1 MLRRHAGI
9 AVPFVSLGGL
19 MAGAWRAKQARL
31 AVNQEAKRE
40 SAMSSSIVRATCLL
54 ALVTLLGAASA
65 QSPPSV
71 PDTIEGHLAAGKSA
85 AGGRDNTPD
94 FYGLVTALCVAPQHG
109 ALPPDAP
116 APREDPNRKATYMQP
131 KKAFD
136 DVYWMGTES
145 VSAWLLTSSDGY
157 ILYDTANV
165 YDAEDVL
172 VGGMQ
177 KLGLDPARVKYVI
190 VSHGHRGE
198 SGGAYL
204 FQSRYGAHI
213 VTADWDLIE
222 ASLYGYPTGKPK
234 RDIVA
239 TDAMKITLGDRT
251 VTLYLTPGHTP
262 GTISG
267 IFQVHDHGKPLTV
280 VYSGG
285 TEFNF
290 PNDVAHFDQY
300 LASERRLAGLA
311 AAAGATVIINNQSQ
325 FNGAADKLRILAD
338 RQAGERH
345 PLDVGREAVARYFRI
360 EDECAQAQRLKVIAG
375 QSSH

>member
-1 MLRRHAGI
+1 MG
-9 AVPFVSLGGL
+9 
-19 MAGAWRAKQARL
+19 
-31 AVNQEAKRE
+31 N
-40 SAMSSSIVRATCLL
+40 AMPPSICKAIGLL
-54 ALVTLLGAASA
+54 ALGTLLNPANA
-65 QSPPSV
+65 QSPETV
-71 PDTIEGHLAAGKSA
+71 PDTIEGHLAAGKNL

-94 FYGLVTALCVAPQHG
+94 FYGLVTAICVAPQRG
-109 ALPPDAP
+109 APAPDAP
-116 APREDPNRKATYMQP
+116 APREDPNRKAAYMAP

-136 DVYWMGTES
+136 DVYWMGTEG
-145 VSAWLLTSSDGY
+145 VSAWLLTSSEGY

-172 VGGMQ
+172 IGGMK
-177 KLGLDPARVKYVI
+177 KLGLDPAKVKYVI

-213 VTADWDLIE
+213 VTADWELIE
-222 ASLYGYPTGKPK
+222 GSVYGYPTGKPK
-234 RDIVA
+234 RDVVA
-239 TDAMKITLGDRT
+239 TDGMKITLGDRT

-290 PNDVAHFDQY
+290 PNDVEHFDQY
-300 LASERRLAGLA
+300 LASERKLA
-311 AAAGATVIINNQSQ
+311 ALAVKAGANIIINNQSQ

-338 RQAGERH
+338 RQAGEHH
-345 PLDVGREAVARYFRI
+345 PLDVGAPAVARYFRI

-375 QSSH
+375 QGGH

>member
-1 MLRRHAGI
+1 MPPSMRR
-9 AVPFVSLGGL
+9 AVYLN
-19 MAGAWRAKQARL
+19 
-31 AVNQEAKRE
+31 AV
-40 SAMSSSIVRATCLL
+40 CLL
-54 ALVTLLGAASA
+54 ALVTLAHAADA

-71 PDTIEGHLAAGKSA
+71 PDTIEGHLAAGKNA

-94 FYGLVTALCVAPQHG
+94 FYGLVTAICVAPQRG
-109 ALPPDAP
+109 APSPDAP
-116 APREDPNRKATYMQP
+116 APREEPNRKATYMQP

-136 DVYWMGTES
+136 DAYWLGTEG

-172 VGGMQ
+172 VGGVT
-177 KLGLDPARVKYVI
+177 KLGLDPAKVKYVI

-204 FQSRYGAHI
+204 FQSRYGARI
-213 VTADWDLIE
+213 VTGDWDLIE
-222 ASLYGYPTGKPK
+222 GSRYGYPTGKPK

-239 TDAMKITLGDRT
+239 TDGMKVTLGDRT
-251 VTLYLTPGHTP
+251 ITLYLTPGHTP

-267 IFQVHDHGKPLTV
+267 IFQVHDQGKPLTV

-300 LASERRLAGLA
+300 LASERRLASLA
-311 AAAGATVIINNQSQ
+311 TEAGATIIINNQSQ
-325 FNGAADKLRILAD
+325 FNGAADRLRILAD
-338 RQAGERH
+338 RQPGERH
-345 PLDVGREAVARYFRI
+345 PLDVGTEAVARYFKI
-360 EDECAQAQRLKVIAG
+360 EDECAQAQRLKVIAS
-375 QSSH
+375 QDSH

>member
-1 MLRRHAGI
+1 MGDAMQSSMRK
-9 AVPFVSLGGL
+9 AV
-19 MAGAWRAKQARL
+19 
-31 AVNQEAKRE
+31 
-40 SAMSSSIVRATCLL
+40 CLL
-54 ALVTLLGAASA
+54 ALATLLDSANA
-65 QSPPSV
+65 QSPESV
-71 PDTIEGHLAAGKSA
+71 PDTIEGHLAAAKNA

-94 FYGLVTALCVAPQHG
+94 FYGLVTAICVAPQRG
-109 ALPPDAP
+109 APPLDAP
-116 APREDPNRKATYMQP
+116 APREDSNRRATYMQP

-136 DVYWMGTES
+136 DVYWLGTES
-145 VSAWLLTSSDGY
+145 TSAWLLTSDDGY
-157 ILYDTANV
+157 ILYDTAYV

-172 VGGMQ
+172 IGGMER
-177 KLGLDPARVKYVI
+177 LGLDPAKVKYVI

-198 SGGAYL
+198 SGGATL

-222 ASLYGYPTGKPK
+222 GSVYGYPTGKPK

-239 TDAMKITLGDRT
+239 TDRMKVTVGNRT

-262 GTISG
+262 GPISG
-267 IFQVHDHGKPLTV
+267 IFQVPDQGKPLTV

-300 LASERRLAGLA
+300 LASERKLA
-311 AAAGATVIINNQSQ
+311 ALAVAANATIILNNQSE

-338 RQAGERH
+338 RQPGERH
-345 PLDVGREAVARYFRI
+345 PLNVGAEAVARYFKI

-375 QSSH
+375 QSDH

>member
-1 MLRRHAGI
+1 MPPSMRK
-9 AVPFVSLGGL
+9 AVCLY
-19 MAGAWRAKQARL
+19 
-31 AVNQEAKRE
+31 AV
-40 SAMSSSIVRATCLL
+40 CLL
-54 ALVTLLGAASA
+54 ALVTLAHSADA

-71 PDTIEGHLAAGKSA
+71 PDTIEGRSIESHLAAGKNA

-94 FYGLVTALCVAPQHG
+94 FYGLVTAICVAPQRG
-109 ALPPDAP
+109 APSPDAP
-116 APREDPNRKATYMQP
+116 APREEPNRKATYMQP

-136 DVYWMGTES
+136 DAYWLGTEG
-145 VSAWLLTSSDGY
+145 VSAWLLTSNDGY

-172 VGGMQ
+172 VGGMT
-177 KLGLDPARVKYVI
+177 KLGLDPAKVKYVI

-204 FQSRYGAHI
+204 FQSRYGARI
-213 VTADWDLIE
+213 VTGDWDLIE
-222 ASLYGYPTGKPK
+222 GSVYGYPTGKPK

-239 TDAMKITLGDRT
+239 TDGMKVTLGDRT
-251 VTLYLTPGHTP
+251 ITLYLTPGHTP

-267 IFQVHDHGKPLTV
+267 IFQVHDQGKPLTV

-300 LASERRLAGLA
+300 LASERRLASLA
-311 AAAGATVIINNQSQ
+311 TEAGATIIINNQSQ

-338 RQAGERH
+338 RQPGERH
-345 PLDVGREAVARYFRI
+345 PLDVGTEAVARYFKI
-360 EDECAQAQRLKVIAG
+360 EDECAQAQRLKVIASQG
-375 QSSH
+375 SH

>member
-1 MLRRHAGI
+1 MFFSMRNAACL
-9 AVPFVSLGGL
+9 VFV
-19 MAGAWRAKQARL
+19 A
-31 AVNQEAKRE
+31 
-40 SAMSSSIVRATCLL
+40 AM
-54 ALVTLLGAASA
+54 ASA
-65 QSPPSV
+65 AYAQSSALT
-71 PDTIEGHLAAGKSA
+71 PDTIEAHLAAGKSA

-94 FYGLVTALCVAPQHG
+94 FYGLVTAICVAPQRG
-109 ALPPDAP
+109 APAPDAP
-116 APREDPNRKATYMQP
+116 APVENPDRKATYLEP

-136 DVYWMGTES
+136 DLYWMGTES

-172 VGGMQ
+172 VGGMT
-177 KLGLDPARVKYVI
+177 KLGLDPAKVRYVI

-222 ASLYGYPTGKPK
+222 GSKYGYPTGKPT
-234 RDIVA
+234 RDITP
-239 TDAMKITLGDRT
+239 TDGMKLTLGDRS
-251 VTLYLTPGHTP
+251 VTLYVTPGHTP
-262 GTISG
+262 GTVSG
-267 IFQVHDHGKPLTV
+267 IFTVHDHGQPLTV

-300 LASERRLAGLA
+300 LASVHRQATLAKE
-311 AAAGATVIINNQSQ
+311 AGATVIINNQSQ
-325 FNGAADKLRILAD
+325 FNGAADRLRMLGD
-338 RQAGERH
+338 RRTGERH
-345 PLDVGREAVARYFRI
+345 PLDVGAGAVARYFKI
-360 EDECAQAQRLKVIAG
+360 EDECAQAQRLRIIAEPKG
-375 QSSH
+375 H

>member
-1 MLRRHAGI
+1 M
-9 AVPFVSLGGL
+9 P
-19 MAGAWRAKQARL
+19 
-31 AVNQEAKRE
+31 
-40 SAMSSSIVRATCLL
+40 SSILKAVGLL
-54 ALVTLLGAASA
+54 ALVTLLNPANA
-65 QSPPSV
+65 QSPETV
-71 PDTIEGHLAAGKSA
+71 QGTIQDTIEGHLAAGKNL

-94 FYGLVTALCVAPQHG
+94 FYGLVTAICVAPQRG
-109 ALPPDAP
+109 APAPDAP
-116 APREDPNRKATYMQP
+116 APREDPNRKAAYMAP

-136 DVYWMGTES
+136 DVYWMGTEG
-145 VSAWLLTSSDGY
+145 VSAWLLTSSEGY

-165 YDAEDVL
+165 HDAEDVL
-172 VGGMQ
+172 IGGMK
-177 KLGLDPARVKYVI
+177 KLGLDPAKVKYVI

-222 ASLYGYPTGKPK
+222 GSVYGYPTGKPK
-234 RDIVA
+234 RDVVA
-239 TDAMKITLGDRT
+239 TDGMKITLGDRT

-290 PNDVAHFDQY
+290 PNDVEHFDQY
-300 LASERRLAGLA
+300 LASERKLA
-311 AAAGATVIINNQSQ
+311 ALAVKAGATIIINNQSQ
-325 FNGAADKLRILAD
+325 FNGAADRLRILAD

-345 PLDVGREAVARYFRI
+345 PLDVGAQAVARYFRI

-375 QSSH
+375 QGGH

>member
-1 MLRRHAGI
+1 MSMPK
-9 AVPFVSLGGL
+9 AVCL
-19 MAGAWRAKQARL
+19 MALCLMALG
-31 AVNQEAKRE
+31 
-40 SAMSSSIVRATCLL
+40 TLL
-54 ALVTLLGAASA
+54 AAAYA

-71 PDTIEGHLAAGKSA
+71 PDIIEGHLAAGKSA

-94 FYGLVTALCVAPQHG
+94 FYGLVTALCVAPQRG
-109 ALPPDAP
+109 APPPDTP
-116 APREDPNRKATYMQP
+116 APREDPNRNATYMPP
-131 KKAFD
+131 KQAFD

-145 VSAWLLTSSDGY
+145 VSAWLLTSSEGY

-177 KLGLDPARVKYVI
+177 KLGLDPAKVKYVI

-222 ASLYGYPTGKPK
+222 GSLYGYPTGKPK
-234 RDIVA
+234 RDIAA
-239 TDAMKITLGDRT
+239 TDGMKVTVGDRT
-251 VTLYLTPGHTP
+251 VTLYVTPGHTP

-267 IFQVHDHGKPLTV
+267 IFQVHDHGRPLTV

-300 LASERRLAGLA
+300 LASERRLAALA
-311 AAAGATVIINNQSQ
+311 KAAGATVIINNQSE

-338 RQAGERH
+338 RQTGERH
-345 PLDVGREAVARYFRI
+345 PLDVGAEAVARYFKI
-360 EDECAQAQRLKVIAG
+360 EDECAQAQRLKVMAEPDRG
-375 QSSH
+375 G

>member
-1 MLRRHAGI
+1 MQSSMRKAG
-9 AVPFVSLGGL
+9 
-19 MAGAWRAKQARL
+19 
-31 AVNQEAKRE
+31 
-40 SAMSSSIVRATCLL
+40 CLL
-54 ALVTLLGAASA
+54 ALVTLVNSANA
-65 QSPPSV
+65 QSPESV
-71 PDTIEGHLAAGKSA
+71 PDTIEGHLAAGKNA

-94 FYGLVTALCVAPQHG
+94 FYGLVTAICVAPQHG
-109 ALPPDAP
+109 APSPDAP

-136 DVYWMGTES
+136 DVYWMGTGG
-145 VSAWLLTSSDGY
+145 VSAWLLTSNDGY

-165 YDAEDVL
+165 HDAEDVL
-172 VGGMQ
+172 VGGMK
-177 KLGLDPARVKYVI
+177 KLGLDPAKVKYVI

-204 FQSRYGAHI
+204 FQSRYGARI

-222 ASLYGYPTGKPK
+222 GSLYGYPTGKPR

-239 TDAMKITLGDRT
+239 TDGMKITVGDRT
-251 VTLYLTPGHTP
+251 ITLYLTPGHTP

-267 IFQVHDHGKPLTV
+267 IFQVHDLSKPLTA

-300 LASERRLAGLA
+300 LASERRLASLA
-311 AAAGATVIINNQSQ
+311 AAAGATIIINNQSQ

-338 RQAGERH
+338 RQPGERH
-345 PLDVGREAVARYFRI
+345 PLDVGTEAVARYFKI

-375 QSSH
+375 QGGH

>member
-1 MLRRHAGI
+1 MRPLMCK
-9 AVPFVSLGGL
+9 AV
-19 MAGAWRAKQARL
+19 
-31 AVNQEAKRE
+31 
-40 SAMSSSIVRATCLL
+40 CLL
-54 ALVTLLGAASA
+54 ALVTLLGTANA
-65 QSPPSV
+65 QSPGSE
-71 PDTIEGHLAAGKSA
+71 PDTIEGHLAAGKNA

-94 FYGLVTALCVAPQHG
+94 FYGLVTAICVAPQNG
-109 ALPPDAP
+109 APAPDAP
-116 APREDPNRKATYMQP
+116 APREDPNRKATYMPP
-131 KKAFD
+131 KQAFD

-145 VSAWLLTSSDGY
+145 TSAWLLTSNDGY
-157 ILYDTANV
+157 ILYDTAYV
-165 YDAEDVL
+165 HDAEDVL
-172 VGGMQ
+172 IGGM
-177 KLGLDPARVKYVI
+177 KRLGLDPAKVKYVI

-204 FQSRYGAHI
+204 FQSRYGARI

-222 ASLYGYPTGKPK
+222 GSLYGYPTGKPK

-239 TDAMKITLGDRT
+239 TDGMKITVGDRT

-290 PNDVAHFDQY
+290 PNDIEHFDQY
-300 LASERRLAGLA
+300 LASVRRQAALA
-311 AAAGATVIINNQSQ
+311 ATAGATIILNNQSQ
-325 FNGAADKLRILAD
+325 FNSAADRLRILAD

-345 PLDVGREAVARYFRI
+345 PLDVGAQAVARYFGI
-360 EDECAQAQRLKVIAG
+360 EDECAQAQRLKIIAG
-375 QSSH
+375 QGGH

>member
-1 MLRRHAGI
+1 MG
-9 AVPFVSLGGL
+9 
-19 MAGAWRAKQARL
+19 
-31 AVNQEAKRE
+31 
-40 SAMSSSIVRATCLL
+40 SAMPSSICKALGLL
-54 ALVTLLGAASA
+54 ALATLLTPANA
-65 QSPPSV
+65 QSPESV
-71 PDTIEGHLAAGKSA
+71 PDTIEGHLAAGKNL

-94 FYGLVTALCVAPQHG
+94 FYGLVTAICVAPQRG
-109 ALPPDAP
+109 APAPDAA
-116 APREDPNRKATYMQP
+116 APREDSNRKAAYMAP

-136 DVYWMGTES
+136 DVYWMGTEG
-145 VSAWLLTSSDGY
+145 VSAWLLTSSEGY

-165 YDAEDVL
+165 HDAEDVL
-172 VGGMQ
+172 IGGMK
-177 KLGLDPARVKYVI
+177 KLSLDPAKVKYVI

-222 ASLYGYPTGKPK
+222 GSVYGYPTGKPK
-234 RDIVA
+234 RDVVA
-239 TDAMKITLGDRT
+239 TDGMKITLGDRT

-290 PNDVAHFDQY
+290 PNDVAHFDQH
-300 LASERRLAGLA
+300 LASERKLA
-311 AAAGATVIINNQSQ
+311 ALAAKAGATIIINNQSQ
-325 FNGAADKLRILAD
+325 FNGAADKLRLLAD

-345 PLDVGREAVARYFRI
+345 PLDVGTEAVARYFRI

-375 QSSH
+375 H

>member
-1 MLRRHAGI
+1 ML
-9 AVPFVSLGGL
+9 
-19 MAGAWRAKQARL
+19 
-31 AVNQEAKRE
+31 
-40 SAMSSSIVRATCLL
+40 SSICKAVGLL
-54 ALVTLLGAASA
+54 ALVTLLNPANA
-65 QSPPSV
+65 QSPASV
-71 PDTIEGHLAAGKSA
+71 PDTIEGHLAAGKNA

-94 FYGLVTALCVAPQHG
+94 FYGLVTAICVAPQHG
-109 ALPPDAP
+109 APSPDAP
-116 APREDPNRKATYMQP
+116 APREEPNRKATYMQP

-136 DVYWMGTES
+136 DLYWMGTEG
-145 VSAWLLTSSDGY
+145 VSAWLLTSNDGY

-172 VGGMQ
+172 VGGIK
-177 KLGLDPARVKYVI
+177 KLGLDPAKVKYVI

-222 ASLYGYPTGKPK
+222 GSRYGYPTGKPK

-239 TDAMKITLGDRT
+239 TDGMKVTVGDRT
-251 VTLYLTPGHTP
+251 VTLYSTPGHTP

-267 IFQVHDHGKPLTV
+267 IFQVHDQGKPLTV

-300 LASERRLAGLA
+300 LASERKLAALA
-311 AAAGATVIINNQSQ
+311 AAADATIILNNQSE
-325 FNGAADKLRILAD
+325 FNSAADKLRMLAD
-338 RQAGERH
+338 RQPGERH
-345 PLDVGREAVARYFRI
+345 PLDVGAEAVARYFKI
-360 EDECAQAQRLKVIAG
+360 EDQCAQAQRLKVIAG
-375 QSSH
+375 QSGH

>member
-1 MLRRHAGI
+1 MPSSMCK
-9 AVPFVSLGGL
+9 AV
-19 MAGAWRAKQARL
+19 
-31 AVNQEAKRE
+31 
-40 SAMSSSIVRATCLL
+40 CLF
-54 ALVTLLGAASA
+54 AFVTLLAPAHA
-65 QSPPSV
+65 QSPEAV
-71 PDTIEGHLAAGKSA
+71 PDTIEGHLAAGKNA

-94 FYGLVTALCVAPQHG
+94 FYGLVTAICVAPQHG
-109 ALPPDAP
+109 APSPDAP
-116 APREDPNRKATYMQP
+116 APRENPNRKATYMQP

-136 DVYWMGTES
+136 DLYWMGTEG
-145 VSAWLLTSSDGY
+145 VSAWLLTSNDGY

-172 VGGMQ
+172 VGGMK
-177 KLGLDPARVKYVI
+177 KLGLDPAKVKYVI

-222 ASLYGYPTGKPK
+222 GSVYGYPTGKPK

-239 TDAMKITLGDRT
+239 TDGMKITVGDRT
-251 VTLYLTPGHTP
+251 VTLYSTPGHTP

-267 IFQVHDHGKPLTV
+267 IFQVHDQGKPLTV

-300 LASERRLAGLA
+300 LASERKLAALA
-311 AAAGATVIINNQSQ
+311 AAADATIVLNNQSE
-325 FNGAADKLRILAD
+325 FNSAADKLRMLAD
-338 RQAGERH
+338 RHPGERH
-345 PLDVGREAVARYFRI
+345 PLDVGLEAVARYFKI
-360 EDECAQAQRLKVIAG
+360 EDQCAQAQRLKVMAG
-375 QSSH
+375 QSGH